1 MSRLPIIA
9 GNWKM
14 HKTIGEA
21 VEVARKLDQR
31 VADSSVEVVI
41 CAPFTSLSALN
52 ALGLKKVKL
61 GAQNMY
67 FADQGAFTGEISPAM
82 LEDVGCEY
90 VILGHSERREIFK
103 ESDDLINKKV
113 LKALKNGLK
122 PILCVGETLAQR
134 KAEET
139 KDVVVEQTTQGLG
152 GVTPVE
158 ISKVVIAYEPI
169 WAIGTGETSDGN
181 DANQVIASIRQ
192 TLAALYSPEL
202 AAQVRIQY
210 GGSVKPGNIA
220 EFMEQPEID
229 GALVGGASLKV
240 EDFVGIIQY

>member
-1 MSRLPIIA
+1 MRTPIIA

-139 KDVVVEQTTQGLG
+139 KDVVVEQTTQGLA